1 MNITDSQKK
10 YALML
15 LAVAVVLLFIT
26 KQSKAA
32 TNSSAYTPNPN
43 NGGNGTTTNYPPSNN
58 TNPTYPPQ
66 TPGTWTPPYV
76 PPNTNTQQQGSGN
89 GNSGGG
95 VTDPRLR
102 IAEAIKLMS
111 STSATKPVAYGQTA
125 EYWFNQINQLT
136 LMEIYT
142 LKTFWAEVSND
153 TQDVNVSGGVK
164 GSYSGVEVGGNA
176 GTTVT
181 INQSMT
187 LPDALNS
194 FKCNDGG
201 WFDWWDYGLTCQT
214 KTKALEKVK

>member
-15 LAVAVVLLFIT
+15 LAVAGALLLIT
-26 KQSKAA
+26 KRSKAA
-32 TNSSAYTPNPN
+32 ENSTAYTPNPN
-43 NGGNGTTTNYPPSNN
+43 NGGNGTTPNYPPSNN
-58 TNPTYPPQ
+58 NNPIYPPQ
-66 TPGTWTPPYV
+66 TPGPWTPPYV
-76 PPNTNTQQQGSGN
+76 PPNNNTQQQGSGN
-89 GNSGGG
+89 SSDSG
-95 VTDPRLR
+95 VTDHRLR
-102 IAEAIKLMS
+102 IAQAIKLMS

-142 LKTFWAEVSND
+142 LETFWAEVSND
-153 TQDVNVSGGVK
+153 TQDVSVSGGVK
-164 GSYSGVEVGGNA
+164 GSYGGVEVGGNA

-187 LPDALNS
+187 LYDALNS
-194 FKCNDGG
+194 FDCNDGG

-214 KTKALEKVK
+214 KRKALERVK